1 MYNPNDQHLQN
12 RLSPNNRGNLGE
24 EAQYLENLY
33 EKTDGT
39 QEVIIIEESEEE
51 ITNDDDNVFP
61 MQIDSYG
68 MNQTSNLAAEQNQIE
83 TMNQSNLNMTEIQN
97 MHGNRGSLGSP
108 QNNQTSSTM
117 KAIMKNMKD

>member
-1 MYNPNDQHLQN
+1 MQD

-51 ITNDDDNVFP
+51 ITNDDDHVFP
-61 MQIDSYG
+61 LQIDQYG
-68 MNQTSNLAAEQNQIE
+68 MNQTSNLAGDQHQIE
-83 TMNQSNLNMTEIQN
+83 TMNQNNLNMTEI
-97 MHGNRGSLGSP
+97 
-108 QNNQTSSTM
+108 
-117 KAIMKNMKD
+117 